1 MYKKRFLVFVV
12 IFLLVNTVLAQEAVS
27 EDIYA
32 DVIEEK
38 SCEGFLG
45 KISCFFWGNPANR
58 AGAAWYDRDT
68 ALVGEA
74 KSDEEKAKEETKQA
88 ALDSYNREKKSFDE
102 GDYDTALLSFEYAE
116 SIYPG
121 GAPKYWKAK
130 TLQRLDRDE
139 ESLKVYQEFTD
150 YVKTNN
156 QNTKYASENTDAL
169 AQISVFKAA
178 EEKQLNLLE
187 AAENKFALDLTSMNL
202 EQAQDFLKTA
212 QEKYDKAS
220 QKYDQSKRENE
231 GEKTALNE
239 FLDAKAALE
248 LAQGKVK
255 QVQETAAGPN
265 YVKSQRDK
273 QFNDEQI
280 KAALKSQ
287 GWTGE
292 QITEAFAVA
301 DVTKAEERRQQIAQI
316 QPITFAPKSTEWNKE
331 RINKAYSCFN
341 SFSCEGEKLNSHQA
355 YQKKLE
361 LYYVADLNARFDQ
374 NYITYSKSLELAP
387 DGVVSSTTDSNT
399 LNQLADI
406 LKIDRSG
413 KGSEELAKAVN
424 DGIKNQKEKAGKD
437 KVEQIDKLK
446 KNAEDARWQ
455 GSYIDMMFKS
465 KTVDITSMDEVEI
478 GESISLPNGDLAT
491 VTDKEGDQFIVTIN
505 GEEKKVNRED
515 AKMVDDTAV
524 KAYQIASGKN
534 QYSELFGATLGALS
548 KLGSYRSLSNLLLPD
563 ATKEW
568 TAFSDQEGL
577 RIWADLDAFA
587 ASQYCRDDEEKRSTQ
602 DGKAYAFVR
611 TSSGTYQFV
620 GSIQAEYTTETTQIL
635 CERNPD
641 QDSEE
646 EFICGKGLVCVDNNF
661 CYEDKNDDGEADS
674 KEPAQGHYYK
684 ISWGVTAPQ
693 DEKFTPYV
701 DENGKAVRF
710 NIQLSGPEG
719 SQWIFKRL
727 GKFGANVIELDNGA
741 NDGGIITKFLQELY
755 TQVCIVFDP
764 KDSVIDFDGD
774 PVSTI
779 CTHFVATTQQS
790 VEYGTAT
797 GNSPSITSTSKD
809 VEMNI

>member
-1 MYKKRFLVFVV
+1 MYKKGFLVFVV
-12 IFLLVNTVLAQEAVS
+12 IFLLVNMVLAQEVVS

-32 DVIEEK
+32 DVVEEK
-38 SCEGFLG
+38 TCEGFWG
-45 KISCFFWGNPANR
+45 KISCFFWGDPVNR
-58 AGAAWYDRDT
+58 AGQAWYDRST

-74 KSDEEKAKEETKQA
+74 ADEKTKEAKQA
-88 ALDSYNREKKSFDE
+88 ALDSYNWGKKKFEE
-102 GDYDTALLSFEYAE
+102 GDYDVALASFRTAEELYS
-116 SIYPG
+116 
-121 GAPKYWKAK
+121 GAGPKYWIAK
-130 TLQRLDRDE
+130 TLQAQGKDK
-139 ESLKVYQEFTD
+139 ESLEAYQEFTG
-150 YVKTNN
+150 YYEANKQTTASGGIVESR
-156 QNTKYASENTDAL
+156 YASEYSDTL
-169 AQISVFKAA
+169 AQI
-178 EEKQLNLLE
+178 NILE

-202 EQAQDFLKTA
+202 EQAQEFLNKAQQEFNTA
-212 QEKYDKAS
+212 NDAWTKDITNDQKIT
-220 QKYDQSKRENE
+220 QKYY
-231 GEKTALNE
+231 
-239 FLDAKAALE
+239 DAKAALE
-248 LAQGKVK
+248 RAQGKLK
-255 QVQETAAGPN
+255 QVQETVAGPN
-265 YVKSQRDK
+265 YVKSKRDQQLSDK
-273 QFNDEQI
+273 QIRAALKTAGWTDEQI
-280 KAALKSQ
+280 K
-287 GWTGE
+287 
-292 QITEAFAVA
+292 EAFAVA
-301 DVTKAEERRQQIAQI
+301 DETKAEERRQQIAQI
-316 QPITFAPKSTEWNKE
+316 QPITFAPKSTEWNTA

-361 LYYVADLNARFDQ
+361 LYYIADLNARFDQ

-387 DGVVSSTTDSNT
+387 SGTVSVATDSNT
-399 LNQLADI
+399 LNQLADD

-413 KGSEELAKAVN
+413 KSDEELAKAIN
-424 DGIKNQKEKAGKD
+424 EGIKEQKEKADKD

-446 KNAEDARWQ
+446 KDAEDARWQ

-465 KTVDITSMDEVEI
+465 KTVPITSMDEVEI

-491 VTDKEGDQFIVTIN
+491 VTAKEGDQFIVTIN
-505 GEEKKVNRED
+505 GETKKVDRAD

-524 KAYQIASGKN
+524 KAYQILSGKN

-548 KLGSYRSLSNLLLPD
+548 KLGSYRSLSNLLLPE

-646 EFICGKGLVCVDNNF
+646 EFICSKGFVCVDNNF

-674 KEPAQGHYYK
+674 NEPAQGHYYK

-710 NIQLSGPEG
+710 NIQLNGPEG
-719 SQWIFKRL
+719 SEWIFKRL
-727 GKFGANVIELDNGA
+727 GKFGPNVIELDNGA
-741 NDGGIITKFLQELY
+741 NDGGIITKFLQKLY

-764 KDSVIDFDGD
+764 QDSVIDFNGD

-779 CTHFVATTQQS
+779 CTIFKATTPQS
-790 VEYGTAT
+790 VEYGSAT
-797 GNSPSITSTSKD
+797 GNSPSITSTSED